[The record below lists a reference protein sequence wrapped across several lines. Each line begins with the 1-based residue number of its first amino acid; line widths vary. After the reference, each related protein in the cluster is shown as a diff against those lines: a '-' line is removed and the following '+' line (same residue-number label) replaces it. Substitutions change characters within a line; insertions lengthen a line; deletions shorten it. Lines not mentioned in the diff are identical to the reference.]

1 MSEETYEPNYRQSNK
16 GVGPSVTIT
25 NAIFSSP
32 PAIGFARSHLH
43 DDFIDA
49 SVSSPS
55 GEVSIHMSA
64 DAWEEFAA
72 LLDQTLDTI
81 NGVDGD
87 PDNDEEDA
95 VIIRYPNGE
104 SVRYPGGDSA

>member
-81 NGVDGD
+81 NGADGD

-95 VIIRYPNGE
+95 VIIRYP
-104 SVRYPGGDSA
+104 GGDSA

>member
-1 MSEETYEPNYRQSNK
+1 MSEETYEPNYRQSRNAP
-16 GVGPSVTIT
+16 GQSVTIT
-25 NAIFSSP
+25 NAIFPSP

-49 SVSSPS
+49 TVASPS
-55 GEVSIHMSA
+55 GEVSIHMST

-72 LLDQTLDTI
+72 LLDQALEAI
-81 NGVDGD
+81 DGLGGE

-95 VIIRYPNGE
+95 VVI
-104 SVRYPGGDSA
+104 RYPGGDSA